1 MDLTPPKRHIS
12 RMGQI
17 VYSCQY
23 LVSFSTKK
31 HFPLFSKDIGKKG
44 EKLMQSVIA
53 GAYKTSDGKSAI
65 AVLRLETAPDK
76 VTMIID
82 CPAAMSIQSVVV
94 HIKKKLATAL
104 MDAFPYLVRQTP
116 CIWTRSAFIAT
127 LPVEQDVLDKY
138 HEVY

>member
-31 HFPLFSKDIGKKG
+31 HFPLFSKDIGKQC
-44 EKLMQSVIA
+44 EKLIQSTVA
-53 GAYKTSDGKSAI
+53 NAYKTSDGKSAI
-65 AVLRLETAPDK
+65 ELLRLETAPDM
-76 VTMIID
+76 VTMIVD
-82 CPAAMSIQSVVV
+82 CPATLSIQSVVV

>member
-12 RMGQI
+12 RMGQM

-31 HFPLFSKDIGKKG
+31 HFPLFSKDIVKQC
-44 EKLMQSVIA
+44 EKLIQSTVA
-53 GAYKTSDGKSAI
+53 NAYKTSDGKSAI
-65 AVLRLETAPDK
+65 ELLRLETAPDM
-76 VTMIID
+76 VTMIVD
-82 CPAAMSIQSVVV
+82 CPATLSIQSVVV

-104 MDAFPYLVRQTP
+104 MDEFPCLVRQTSS
-116 CIWTRSAFIAT
+116 IWTRSAFIAT